1 MTEHHEEH
9 GHHLTIP
16 NYLLVF
22 AALIA
27 GTIITYF
34 AALYDL
40 DHFAQKVLGPNFHGL
55 NTIIALTIAFIKAS
69 IVVWFFMHVK
79 FSSRLVKLSVGAGL
93 FWLAIMFVLTLADY
107 NSRTGAIVNR

>member
-1 MTEHHEEH
+1 MAEHHAEH
-9 GHHLTIP
+9 EHHLSIP
-16 NYLLVF
+16 NYLAVF
-22 AALIA
+22 AALII
-27 GTIITYF
+27 GTIVTYI

-40 DHFAQKVLGPNFHGL
+40 DHFGQAIFGPSFHGL

-93 FWLAIMFVLTLADY
+93 FWLAIMFVLTLSDY
-107 NSRTGAIVNR
+107 NSRTGVIINH